1 MTPVE
6 GPMPEAVAATL
17 GLAGWLWLAM
27 VIGVVTLALAGL
39 VEWLR

>member
-6 GPMPEAVAATL
+6 EPMPVTEATL
-17 GLAGWLWLAM
+17 GLAGWLWTAM
-27 VIGVVTLALAGL
+27 AVGVVTLALAGL